1 MALAIT
7 APACF
12 GAPSRPSATPMP
24 TMMTERIALPSVRH
38 AGRRPAWNQIAAV
51 ISIPLPL
58 DSRVRSNCPAAVI
71 NPAPTRAAR
80 WRQGGA
86 WAAAC
91 STSSPSPPHTNCC
104 AASSNPVSAAA
115 AKPVP
120 APVRMTA
127 SQNPAAPRLAKM
139 GGSFCPPGKGFSDFA
154 FSVSPTA
161 LPSLADP
168 DRHRPAAGGTII
180 PFQQA

>member
-1 MALAIT
+1 MGRRLQHVE
-7 APACF
+7 PV
-12 GAPSRPSATPMP
+12 ATPY
-24 TMMTERIALPSVRH
+24 EL
-38 AGRRPAWNQIAAV
+38 
-51 ISIPLPL
+51 L
-58 DSRVRSNCPAAVI
+58 SRL
-71 NPAPTRAAR
+71 
-80 WRQGGA
+80 
-86 WAAAC
+86 
-91 STSSPSPPHTNCC
+91 
-104 AASSNPVSAAA
+104 
-115 AKPVP
+115 KPVP